1 MISWL
6 WTLMVLASIGCG
18 VIFGTTDAL
27 SGAAME
33 GAGSA
38 IELAV
43 TLAGPMCLWCGVGE
57 LMRRVRSAG
66 AAFQA
71 ACSAAGTAVSR
82 TSPACRRFFG
92 PVCQCHRQPA
102 WTG

>member
-43 TLAGPMCLWCGVGE
+43 T
-57 LMRRVRSAG
+57 
-66 AAFQA
+66 
-71 ACSAAGTAVSR
+71 
-82 TSPACRRFFG
+82 
-92 PVCQCHRQPA
+92 PVAYTLLP
-102 WTG
+102 